1 MTTQKYSLRKFSCI
15 PLVGAQNTH
24 SGNSSA
30 MALPW
35 LTRRMQRT
43 CSSTPR
49 GNPSTGMRLKLYLLQ
64 HNRTICLLLWGGG
77 CSVLGSMALV
87 IHAGLGFALGV
98 MVLAVCCFVLGIILV
113 FWVLW
118 GAGIA
123 QWLERRTLDRN
134 VAGSNPSWSGGRIFF
149 SRVNF
154 LC

>member
-1 MTTQKYSLRKFSCI
+1 M
-15 PLVGAQNTH
+15 
-24 SGNSSA
+24 
-30 MALPW
+30 
-35 LTRRMQRT
+35 
-43 CSSTPR
+43 
-49 GNPSTGMRLKLYLLQ
+49 
-64 HNRTICLLLWGGG
+64 
-77 CSVLGSMALV
+77 LGSMVLV

-98 MVLAVCCFVLGIILV
+98 MVLAVCCFVLGITLV

-134 VAGSNPSWSGGRIFF
+134 VAGSNPCWSGGRIFF